1 MRLFH
6 TFTLFYFLAC
16 FSLDAG
22 ESENPLE
29 GSLRDPWGIFSGA
42 KNSET
47 QEPPI
52 HGSLARGLSPMS
64 PSVSPPTESTATV
77 TFGPS
82 FKAFKSQYN
91 LQLDLSTF
99 GETGHDSSAARYD
112 RGVTEWAEFQLTQT
126 VFPSGAIFYGDPAA
140 LVTNRSLPD
149 AATPTTQWKLV
160 PLFTLVCASLLLI
173 WAYLR
178 VRYRAKCTSD
188 I

>member
-1 MRLFH
+1 MRVFH
-6 TFTLFYFLAC
+6 TFTLCYFLAC

-22 ESENPLE
+22 ESDNPLE

-42 KNSET
+42 KNSEIKK
-47 QEPPI
+47 PPI
-52 HGSLARGLSPMS
+52 HGSPTHGLSPTSPSMS
-64 PSVSPPTESTATV
+64 PSAEPKTV

-82 FKAFKSQYN
+82 FKAFQSQYN
-91 LQLDLSTF
+91 LPLDLSTF
-99 GETGHDSSAARYD
+99 GETGQDSSAARYD

-140 LVTNRSLPD
+140 LVTNRSLSD

-160 PLFTLVCASLLLI
+160 PLFTFVCASLLLI